1 MAISARSRRR
11 YKDWGWAAVFI
22 APTVVGLYLFFIF
35 PMLSSVY
42 ISLTKWNSLTE
53 PEFIGLANYVR
64 LFRDPTVYTE
74 LLNTIIFTVAVVPL
88 TIASALLLA
97 NSFNRSM
104 FGTGYFR
111 TVFFLPYIV
120 LPVVTAQIGMTMF
133 NSRFG
138 LVNHI
143 LALVGAPP
151 VQWLTDPWLVRG
163 VIVSICLWASV
174 GYYAIILLA
183 GLQNI
188 PRNYYEA
195 CELDGGGS
203 WHKLTRI
210 TIPLLTPQL
219 FFAFVMATISVLKM
233 FDYVFVFGKS
243 NLYARESLRT
253 MAYGIY
259 ELGFTAMEMGYASAE
274 AILLCVFTMGI
285 TIFQNVAQK
294 RWVHYS

>member
-1 MAISARSRRR
+1 L
-11 YKDWGWAAVFI
+11 FI
-22 APTVVGLYLFFIF
+22 APTVIGLYVFFIF

-42 ISLTKWNSLTE
+42 ISMTKWNSLTT
-53 PEFIGLANYVR
+53 PEFVGFANYLR
-64 LFRDPTVYTE
+64 LFKDPTIAKE
-74 LLNTIIFTVAVVPL
+74 LLNTVLFTVSAVPL
-88 TIASALLLA
+88 TIACALLLA
-97 NSFNRSM
+97 NYFNRRSA
-104 FGTGYFR
+104 GTGYFR

-138 LVNHI
+138 LVNRI
-143 LALVGAPP
+143 LSCFGAPP
-151 VQWLTDPWLVRG
+151 IQWLTDPWLVRS
-163 VIVSICLWASV
+163 VIVVICLWASV

-188 PRNYYEA
+188 PKHYYEA

-203 WHKLTRI
+203 WHKLMHI
-210 TIPLLTPQL
+210 TIPLVTPQL
-219 FFAFVMATISVLKM
+219 FFALVMATISVLKM
-233 FDYVFVFGKS
+233 FDYVFIFGKS

-259 ELGFTAMEMGYASAE
+259 ERGFTDMDMGYASAE
-274 AILLCVFTMGI
+274 AILLCAFTLGL
-285 TIFQNVAQK
+285 TVFQNKAQK

>member
-1 MAISARSRRR
+1 MISSRSRRR
-11 YKDWGWAAVFI
+11 WKDCGWAALFI
-22 APTVVGLYLFFIF
+22 APTVIGLYVFFIF

-42 ISLTKWNSLTE
+42 ISLTKWNSLTA
-53 PEFIGLANYVR
+53 PEFVGLANYLR
-64 LFRDPTVYTE
+64 LFRDPTVYKE
-74 LLNTIIFTVAVVPL
+74 LLNTVIFTLAAVPL
-88 TIASALLLA
+88 IIACALLLA
-97 NSFNRSM
+97 NSFNRS
-104 FGTGYFR
+104 GIGKGYFR

-120 LPVVTAQIGMTMF
+120 LPVVTAQIGMTLF

-138 LVNHI
+138 LVNRI
-143 LALVGAPP
+143 LALVGAAP

-163 VIVSICLWASV
+163 VIVAICLWASV

-188 PRNYYEA
+188 PKHFYEA
-195 CELDGGGS
+195 CELDGGGA
-203 WHKLTRI
+203 WQKLRHI
-210 TIPLLTPQL
+210 TIPLVTPQL
-219 FFAFVMATISVLKM
+219 FFGLVMATIGILKM
-233 FDYVFVFGKS
+233 FDYVFIFGKS

-274 AILLCVFTMGI
+274 AMLLCALTLGI